1 MIFIRWYADR
11 HMTRWQS
18 LWDDRHMRRW
28 QCVYEANTSPS
39 LVILQ
44 TTMHSPLPLETFCL
58 TGPTI
63 TKVCNRVPL
72 GGFKWPWDLVIWWL
86 CWSQSVETPL
96 VLKYIPTRPSL
107 CRVWIRA
114 VAGLEEQ
121 SFVRNCS
128 SVGRAGRGQ
137 PSSSRCSNCDSEKS
151 VAFEGVWRHTCLSVD
166 FVSGRLLLV
175 ENGLLLKETV
185 SEELTNIF
193 KVGTFICSLQSWEIQ
208 FYMHHFKTNTHNYDH
223 NIHRNIPQTFDG
235 TMNSVTVGCNY
246 RKATPPSSPYM
257 NMQVHKMHTD
267 TETYMYLH
275 IHLIPKFFTTKDN
288 VHLLKERSKQST
300 AEKPLAG

>member
-11 HMTRWQS
+11 HMTMWQS
-18 LWDDRHMRRW
+18 LWDDCHMRRW
-28 QCVYEANTSPS
+28 QCVYEANTSLS

-44 TTMHSPLPLETFCL
+44 TTMHSLLPLETFCL

-151 VAFEGVWRHTCLSVD
+151 FAFEGVWRHTCLSVD

-193 KVGTFICSLQSWEIQ
+193 KVGTFICSLQTWERLIQ
-208 FYMHHFKTNTHNYDH
+208 KSNFTCIILRQILIIMIIIFIEISRRHLMGQWTALQWD
-223 NIHRNIPQTFDG
+223 
-235 TMNSVTVGCNY
+235 
-246 RKATPPSSPYM
+246 ATTARQHP
-257 NMQVHKMHTD
+257 H
-267 TETYMYLH
+267 
-275 IHLIPKFFTTKDN
+275 
-288 VHLLKERSKQST
+288 HLLTWICRYTKCTLTRKRTCIFISI
-300 AEKPLAG
+300 